1 MNRDAIQFF
10 GFLGMG
16 IICWFGGYVAHKN
29 QAQPRSALLK
39 LPRWIVLLCGNPRK
53 DWSFDLGDGGI
64 QLIGL
69 CLVAAGIFSVS
80 FGIDFQI
87 RVRVFYFV
95 LFGGIAIWCAAMLV
109 AKWLKTDRRNQ
120 D

>member
-1 MNRDAIQFF
+1 MNRDVIQLMA
-10 GFLGMG
+10 FLGMG
-16 IICWFGGYVAHKN
+16 VIGWLSGYIAQRN
-29 QAQPRSALLK
+29 QIQPRSALLK
-39 LPRWIVLLCGNPRK
+39 LPRCVVLLCGNPRK
-53 DWSFDLGDGGI
+53 DWSFDLRDGGM

-69 CLVAAGIFSVS
+69 CLAAAGIFLVA

-95 LFGGIAIWCAAMLV
+95 FLGGIAIWFGAMLV
-109 AKWLKTDRRNQ
+109 AKWLKADRRNQ